1 MLSFPLTSV
10 GEVIAR
16 ARTDAEAN
24 GGFRDPYYGLCP
36 GKDQKPGLWLVGD
49 HGVYL
54 MSNGT
59 LPDGAK
65 PLVVYAEE
73 CDPGTND
80 DWFDVKRRTFGGDAP
95 SHRISSGF
103 DAAHPDREVLIT
115 ATTGPVWPPIPE
127 PRACLNPARFP
138 AGVMT
143 LAVS

>member
-16 ARTDAEAN
+16 GRTDAEAN

-80 DWFDVKRRTFGGDAP
+80 DWFDVKRRTFGGDDGVDFIDAEQLEPMMAAAP
-95 SHRISSGF
+95 EATHLHIEFHQDSMQL
-103 DAAHPDREVLIT
+103 ALI
-115 ATTGPVWPPIPE
+115 AK
-127 PRACLNPARFP
+127 
-138 AGVMT
+138 
-143 LAVS
+143 S